1 MKKWLSESILIKY
14 WTENCYKYKLEDGSK
29 IKSAQHSLPFDSYPD
44 IQKNILEDGRIVP
57 AEIEWN
63 TTNFAEHKHDISVLV
78 ENNGF
83 LFVFSKNL
91 ESFPVQQIEID
102 KEDFKKWFVK
112 DSLNIA
118 NETIAA
124 VTSKKIQNK
133 EPQIFIYYMRS
144 KGTGIINRKRTFE
157 YGTDGFPETIKKKS
171 LEMLK
176 QIKKGDIIIVARNF
190 KSSIKVSGGRNPSQR
205 HKGHYEM
212 IDGLVVTKGYYFSKS
227 PRIWIEDKVIY
238 PHRYKFRKQVLFEG
252 KDVPCTIKDL
262 GRPLHEILR
271 KAQITP
277 NSIEKMN
284 SSMIVKLMSLCR
296 K

>member
-1 MKKWLSESILIKY
+1 MKKWIGESILIKY
-14 WTENCYKYKLEDGSK
+14 WTENCSKYMLEDGTK

-44 IQKNILEDGRIVP
+44 IQKNVLEDGRIVP

-63 TTNFAEHKHDISVLV
+63 TTNFTEHKHDISVLV

-83 LFVFSKNL
+83 LVVFSKNL
-91 ESFPVQQIEID
+91 QSFPVEQIEID
-102 KEDFKKWFVK
+102 QEDFKNWFVK
-112 DSLNIA
+112 DALNIA
-118 NETIAA
+118 NETIQA
-124 VTSKKIQNK
+124 VNTKQTKNK

-144 KGTGIINRKRTFE
+144 KGTGLINRKRSFE
-157 YGTDGFPETIKKKS
+157 FGTDGFPESIKKKS

-176 QIKKGDIIIVARNF
+176 QIKKGDIVIVARNF
-190 KSSIKVSGGRNPSQR
+190 KSSIKVSGGRNPSEK
-205 HKGHYEM
+205 HKGHYEN
-212 IDGLVVTKGYYFSKS
+212 IYGLVVTKSYYYSKT
-227 PRIWIEDKVIY
+227 PRIWTEDKVIY

-262 GRPLHEILR
+262 GRPLHEMLR

-277 NSIEKMN
+277 NSIEIMN